1 MHVVT
6 TVCVFVFVRVC
17 VCVCVCMF
25 IPGLIFNTWF
35 PSPFIL
41 PILVLVLF
49 LLLLVLIVQLTA
61 FVPKRLAA
69 PNLKECEY
77 GEGTLVKERTLAN
90 SRPKRDNK
98 IHTQTHR
105 HKNVHMYV

>member
-1 MHVVT
+1 
-6 TVCVFVFVRVC
+6 
-17 VCVCVCMF
+17 MF

-61 FVPKRLAA
+61 FVSKRLAA

-90 SRPKRDNK
+90 SRPN
-98 IHTQTHR
+98 TQGAKNTHTHR
-105 HKNVHMYV
+105 NK